1 MKRATL
7 TIIATITAA
16 ALSACAPKDEA
27 PAPATSET
35 PAAANAANPTRT
47 VHDAL
52 IIPGSNALFA
62 AEAEAPE
69 TDEAW
74 TALRAAAAQTIEGAE
89 ALKTENHAKGRQAW
103 IDAADLV
110 IAATQLTAEAL
121 AANNADEL
129 VFTNGDMMTGCTA
142 CHQQFRGPDG
152 KEIEAVLPT
161 SLRQ

>member
-1 MKRATL
+1 MKHAAL
-7 TIIATITAA
+7 VAITAL
-16 ALSACAPKDEA
+16 ALSACAPKEEA
-27 PAPATSET
+27 GATPDSPRPAPTEAD
-35 PAAANAANPTRT
+35 TRA

-52 IIPGSNALFA
+52 IIPGSNVLFA
-62 AEAEAPE
+62 AEVEAPE

-74 TALRAAAAQTIEGAE
+74 TALRAAAVQTIEGAE
-89 ALKTENHAKGRQAW
+89 ALKADHRAKGRQAW

-110 IAATQLTAEAL
+110 IAATQETAAAL
-121 AANNADEL
+121 AGNNADEL

-161 SLRQ
+161 SLLR